1 VKPYFYILLTTLIIL
16 ISPITSY
23 AAVNS
28 DYKEGF
34 TYQNPTVI
42 TYQYEN
48 QTISK
53 DRTAYQSAFRAWT
66 KALHQKIKFIKVADA
81 PDVVISSANYGDWY
95 TGKAGNTYY
104 MNAVTQLTVSGSVL
118 IHSKIYMYD
127 KTLIKT
133 GNDNKTMRL
142 LVAEHEIGHILG
154 LGELDQHPNDVMS
167 RIWDY
172 SSQKL
177 KISQLDVRTVL
188 QGDNLG

>member
-1 VKPYFYILLTTLIIL
+1 
-16 ISPITSY
+16 
-23 AAVNS
+23 
-28 DYKEGF
+28 
-34 TYQNPTVI
+34 
-42 TYQYEN
+42 
-48 QTISK
+48 
-53 DRTAYQSAFRAWT
+53 
-66 KALHQKIKFIKVADA
+66 
-81 PDVVISSANYGDWY
+81 
-95 TGKAGNTYY
+95 